1 LYTIDEEKQKE
12 MAKIIMTTNEGRSN
26 GKKVARAFGY
36 LFIMLGIVLAFGSP
50 IAGGPA
56 IVPWIGM
63 GFSAFGLVLLKTTST
78 KKMVNA

>member
-1 LYTIDEEKQKE
+1 
-12 MAKIIMTTNEGRSN
+12 MAKIIMTNERSN

-50 IAGGPA
+50 MVHGPA

-63 GFSAFGLVLLKTTST
+63 GFSVFGLILLKTTSV
-78 KKMVNA
+78 KKVTA